1 MKSTRSLYEKRKSD
15 YTYRTDGGG
24 RVVLQCSPHMHYHL
38 ELVYM
43 TKGSVKA
50 FVDYEEYEINEG
62 DIFLVF
68 PNKVHRFIS
77 RNRKKGPD
85 GIVEGCEQY
94 MLFIVNP
101 DLMPELTKQIQGMTP
116 ENPLLHPN
124 TDELYGTLSLL
135 ARFSDPSRDDE
146 PGVDLVR
153 RGYLLAFFSNLLSQM
168 NTYRPKTAESPAMQ
182 LIVDYCAANYQR
194 ELSLDV
200 LEKELHISK
209 YYISHLFGNRMNMH
223 FNEYINSLRISE
235 ACRYLRGS
243 DKSIGEIGELVG
255 FGTQRTFN
263 RAFSKQMGVTPGE
276 YRKNK
281 SRSFSASMPM

>member
-1 MKSTRSLYEKRKSD
+1 MKNTKSLYEKRKSD
-15 YTYRTDGGG
+15 YTYRTDRGG
-24 RVVLQCSPHMHYHL
+24 RSALQCRPHMHYHL

-43 TKGSVKA
+43 VKGSVRA
-50 FVDYEEYEINEG
+50 FVDYEEFEIGEG

-77 RNRKKGPD
+77 KNNKKNAD
-85 GIVEGCEQY
+85 GIIEGCEQY

-101 DLMPELTKQIQGMTP
+101 DFMPELTKQIQGMTP
-116 ENPLLHPN
+116 ESPLFHPD
-124 TDELYGTLSLL
+124 TDELYETLSLL
-135 ARFSDPSRDDE
+135 SKFSDASRDNE

-153 RGYLLAFFSNLLSQM
+153 RGYLLAFFSNLLAKM
-168 NTYRPKTAESPAMQ
+168 HTYRPKTAESPVMQ
-182 LIVDYCAANYQR
+182 LIVDYCSANYQR

-209 YYISHLFGNRMNMH
+209 YYISHLFGNKMNMH

-276 YRKNK
+276 YRKNRTK
-281 SRSFSASMPM
+281 SFSASMPM